1 MNTKHIKSAK
11 TVELGSKEMISKD
24 LLVYWVYWLLWTHQK
39 CRHIVE
45 VESKERIS
53 TVSPLI
59 PSPPIWPTNWPS
71 TTCGQS
77 LKVSLQLKR
86 QSYWDQI
93 HGVTRPEISFESDNM
108 TFFVTKHFRDWYRGF
123 LLKLTVFES
132 DTKSRRGFL
141 LRPNVFRT
149 ILRLFSRPIAR
160 LLDQIFC
167 DWAFFL
173 DFFFETETVTFFKT
187 RFFESETDTFLNM
200 IQALAENFHLYEY
213 L

>member
-1 MNTKHIKSAK
+1 MSKITWTVEEIVLFFAIWVFVGSWCNARLKVSSLLAFIEPKYIFQVNEHK
-11 TVELGSKEMISKD
+11 THQKCQNIVELGSKEMISKD

-45 VESKERIS
+45 EESKERIS

-93 HGVTRPEISFESDNM
+93 HGVTRPE
-108 TFFVTKHFRDWYRGF
+108 RGW
-123 LLKLTVFES
+123 LLSHT
-132 DTKSRRGFL
+132 
-141 LRPNVFRT
+141 P
-149 ILRLFSRPIAR
+149 
-160 LLDQIFC
+160 
-167 DWAFFL
+167 
-173 DFFFETETVTFFKT
+173 
-187 RFFESETDTFLNM
+187 
-200 IQALAENFHLYEY
+200 
-213 L
+213 